1 MGNDAEVNHR
11 AHAPLFR
18 VVRVTHGNNKAMQ
31 VDIIRLTP
39 PRDESIARVFQL
51 LESTVVSKALVSNVN
66 LHPLYHGGRAVE
78 AVVSEHDPA
87 DTVRAVHVDTSG

>member
-1 MGNDAEVNHR
+1 MGIDAEVNHR

-39 PRDESIARVFQL
+39 PRVESIARVF
-51 LESTVVSKALVSNVN
+51 STSWKVNKVVSKPLVSNVVR
-66 LHPLYHGGRAVE
+66 L
-78 AVVSEHDPA
+78 DPA
-87 DTVRAVHVDTSG
+87 C